1 MLTGENADSLAV
13 DTKDST
19 GTVEGS
25 QEHLREQMVRAGV
38 SLTIAACVTG
48 ALYALATWEHQNRGL
63 LLALFGVGM
72 STGFAIRLLKPE
84 RILRSRYADVFFVTW
99 SLTVI
104 ALIAVGVAVDG
115 GARSPLTFVFFLP
128 MVYAAVFYPLRLFVP
143 VGAADMIAFV
153 LVADLYG
160 DPEPTYVAFIAAC
173 LAFSAVLCAWQS
185 QNHDRHREHLTRMS
199 RTDPLTGCFNR
210 RGFEERMT
218 AELDAA
224 ARGGRSV
231 ALVLFDLDNFKAVND
246 MNGHAAGDELLC
258 WVVEGLNRAV
268 RPMDSVGR
276 LGGDEFAII
285 APGAGESGAERIATR
300 ARKLLSERVAVTTGI
315 ASFPA
320 HGADHDELQ
329 RHADRQLYDNKHGD
343 DEHFTA
349 GRRELTWAATL
360 ARAVDARMA
369 TPIEHS
375 TIVARY
381 AAGIAERLG
390 WSGADLAHL
399 RIAAMLHDIGKVVL
413 PDRILQKPDSLD
425 ALEFEEVK
433 RHPEEGAELIN
444 RVEGMGRIADWVR
457 HSHEHFDGS
466 GYPDGLTG
474 DAIPLASRILL
485 VADAF
490 DAMTSDRPYRSAQSQ
505 THALAE
511 LRANAGRQFDPR
523 CVDALDQFLVDTG
536 LPLDAEAARPAEAA
550 GAAA

>member
-1 MLTGENADSLAV
+1 MGP
-13 DTKDST
+13 KDSA
-19 GTVEGS
+19 GTVEVS
-25 QEHLREQMVRAGV
+25 QEHLRAQMVKAGV
-38 SLTIAACVTG
+38 WLTVAACTTG
-48 ALYALATWEHQNRGL
+48 ALYALATWQQPNRGL
-63 LLALFGVGM
+63 LMILFGIGM
-72 STGFAIRLLKPE
+72 ATALGIHLLASGRL
-84 RILRSRYADVFFVTW
+84 LRSRYADAFFVAW
-99 SLTVI
+99 SMSVI
-104 ALIAVGVAVDG
+104 ALTAIGVAADH

-143 VGAADMIAFV
+143 VGAADMVAFV

-185 QNHDRHREHLTRMS
+185 QNHDRHRERLMHMS
-199 RTDPLTGCFNR
+199 RTDPLTGCLNR
-210 RGFEERMT
+210 RGFEERVA

-224 ARGGRSV
+224 TRSGRTM

-246 MNGHAAGDELLC
+246 MNGHGAGDELLR
-258 WVVEGLNRAV
+258 WVVDGLSRAI

-276 LGGDEFAII
+276 LGGDEFAVL
-285 APGAGESGAERIATR
+285 APGAGENGAQRIATR
-300 ARKLLSERVAVTTGI
+300 ARKLLSERVTVSTGT
-315 ASFPA
+315 AAFPA

-329 RHADRQLYDNKHGD
+329 RHADRELYANKHGD
-343 DEHFTA
+343 AAHFTA

-413 PDRILQKPDSLD
+413 PDRILQKPDTLD
-425 ALEFEEVK
+425 AREYEEVK

-444 RVEGMGRIADWVR
+444 RVEGMGNIAEWVR

-466 GYPDGLTG
+466 GYPDGLKG

-485 VADAF
+485 VADAY
-490 DAMTSDRPYRSAQSQ
+490 DAMTSDRPYRSAQS
-505 THALAE
+505 HAQALTE
-511 LRANAGRQFDPR
+511 VRLHAGRQFDPI
-523 CVDALDQFLVDTG
+523 CVDALEQFLVDTG
-536 LPLDAEAARPAEAA
+536 LPLDVDDTAEAVA
-550 GAAA
+550 